1 MLSQPNAAWFTWVM
15 THPRHTP
22 YDGSSKLFEIGLKP
36 LELADWIDVDERLQ
50 EYLDEKDR
58 LIAAARDE
66 VFAAQAGTEDAQ
78 REVLELLVA
87 HLPARFP
94 EIYRREGDAMLVA
107 GRRVDLTET
116 PALLAASRLV
126 EDDLVLMRRGETGW
140 RLAAGCV
147 CFPSSW
153 QVKEKF
159 GKPVDQIHGPVP
171 GFGPGSRPAELI
183 ARMFDNLMP
192 DRIVIRWNWS
202 LYGDGALAHPH
213 VPLSPRYGIGEVAD
227 PVFLRSE
234 RQTMRR
240 LPQSGDILFAIKVS
254 VDPLESLERHPNGAT
269 IAQSLIAQLGALSDE
284 QIAYKGMTG
293 ERERLVRRLNKVTN

>member
-126 EDDLVLMRRGETGW
+126 EDDLVLMRRGESGW

-202 LYGDGALAHPH
+202 LYGDGALAHPN
-213 VPLSPRYGIGEVAD
+213 VPPSPRYGVGEMAD

-254 VDPLESLERHPNGAT
+254 VDPLDSLDRHPNGRA
-269 IAQSLIAQLGALSDE
+269 IAQSLIAQLEVLSDE
-284 QIAYKGMTG
+284 QLDYKGMTG
-293 ERERLVRRLNKVTN
+293 ERERVVRRLKHVAN

>member
-50 EYLDEKDR
+50 EYLDEKGR

-126 EDDLVLMRRGETGW
+126 EDDLVLMRRGESGW

-202 LYGDGALAHPH
+202 LYGDGALAHPN
-213 VPLSPRYGIGEVAD
+213 VPPSPRYGAGEMAD